1 MLSLKCLVSYRDG
14 MGEKKQLKFT
24 VHALTYTT
32 LCFFLIEEEN
42 KKLSDFIKVTAS
54 R

>member
-1 MLSLKCLVSYRDG
+1 MLNKLQRWG
-14 MGEKKQLKFT
+14 GGKKAAQI
-24 VHALTYTT
+24 HALTYTT
-32 LCFFLIEEEN
+32 LCFFLTEEER